1 MLFSGWYQM
10 ISCPDCD
17 LPPIEREGNV
27 QQRAG
32 GRPVHVFGSPLAL
45 ALFVGRSVLASSL
58 AAPCRAR
65 RAHIYNL
72 GAHGEPSAPLG
83 DIGPGGDQVSPQ
95 VCSAAAEGSMQAARG
110 KQAALHCARRSP
122 TASLPAGC
130 PARARPRRLRRP
142 HTLQQEHGARRHG
155 ELLKALRRDGH
166 RTPLSRRS
174 AGAGEACAAAPKGM
188 AGQGRAVGM
197 VAGFE

>member
-45 ALFVGRSVLASSL
+45 ALFDGRSVLASSL

-110 KQAALHCARRSP
+110 HAGCAALRSALANSVSASGLSRPSPPTQAAQASHPAARTR
-122 TASLPAGC
+122 
-130 PARARPRRLRRP
+130 
-142 HTLQQEHGARRHG
+142 
-155 ELLKALRRDGH
+155 
-166 RTPLSRRS
+166 
-174 AGAGEACAAAPKGM
+174 CAAARG
-188 AGQGRAVGM
+188 AAQGAAPRRPPHTAESALGRCRGGVRCC
-197 VAGFE
+197 A